1 MSNLSADI
9 MSTDKFMSVYHK
21 KCVQASMDRH
31 VHLNAL
37 ADINYE
43 VR

>member
-9 MSTDKFMSVYHK
+9 MSTDKFMSVYE

-31 VHLNAL
+31 VHLNVL
-37 ADINYE
+37 TDIYYE